1 MDRLTSLK
9 ERFMAKD
16 DITAFLGSGTIY
28 NGQLSFVGSVRI
40 DGQFTGEIRSEGT
53 LILGQEAKVEGTIN
67 VCHLV
72 LSGNLHGDVV
82 VTGKTILHKT
92 ANLTGNLVTRS
103 LIIEEGALLQGTIS
117 MDPAMEKTIKGIG
130 GVERESGLR
139 DVDIQ

>member
-1 MDRLTSLK
+1 
-9 ERFMAKD
+9 MAKD

-28 NGQLSFVGSVRI
+28 NGQLTFVGSVRI
-40 DGQFTGEIRSEGT
+40 DGQFTGEIKSEGT

-92 ANLTGNLVTRS
+92 ANLTGNLITRS
-103 LIIEEGALLQGTIS
+103 LIIEEGAMLQGNIS
-117 MDPAMEKTIKGIG
+117 MDPAMEKNAKAISGAEI
-130 GVERESGLR
+130 ESGLR

>member
-1 MDRLTSLK
+1 
-9 ERFMAKD
+9 MAKD
-16 DITAFLGSGTIY
+16 DITAFLGAGTIY
-28 NGQLSFVGSVRI
+28 NGRLNFVGSVRI
-40 DGQFTGEIRSEGT
+40 DGQFTGEITSEGT
-53 LILGQEAKVEGTIN
+53 LILGKEAKVDGTIN

-103 LIIEEGALLQGTIS
+103 LIIEEGALLQGSIC
-117 MDPAMEKTIKGIG
+117 MDPEMNTRPKPAAMDGADLDT
-130 GVERESGLR
+130 GLR